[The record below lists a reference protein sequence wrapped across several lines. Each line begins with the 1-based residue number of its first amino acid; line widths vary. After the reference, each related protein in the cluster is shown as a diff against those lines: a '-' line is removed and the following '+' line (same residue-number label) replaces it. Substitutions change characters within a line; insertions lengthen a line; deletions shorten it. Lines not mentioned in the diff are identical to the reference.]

1 MLRAALAAATTVV
14 LLSPSA
20 GADPLPPPPNDNR
33 ADAVLIDP
41 PATARGTTVG
51 ATTEQSDP
59 FNSCAQLSSTV
70 WYRMSDAPGGRIVI
84 RLQADGDL
92 DGAIA
97 VYATRRSQLS
107 QVACG
112 VTDARGR
119 SQFVFSAQAGA
130 TYYIEIGRLRN
141 SVDGTFTLRVTAPGP
156 ASRPPGTRLP
166 RRGVRSTLEP
176 LDRPDKAWWARM
188 QPGTTY
194 KINLVPDRGRCIAYS
209 LFEPGTSDFE
219 NGGAVLRR
227 PCGGYATYT
236 PGPKGGGRYSIFVQ
250 VRGTRSG
257 AQGYRL
263 QVSPAGPNDVG
274 PGLPLANQQT
284 RHGSLNAARINVVNF
299 FHFDVVL
306 GSDVTLRMRSRGR
319 FDLVLLS
326 ETGRR
331 IDCECDGSGRAY
343 IRRGLAPGHYFAVV
357 RAQTGSRGSYR
368 VSLLIRVITQTQ
380 TLLGGSRTATV
391 PPGQTASVEV
401 RVTPAAAGHVSTYI
415 ERFLPLDGW
424 VFSRRVNLVTGSD
437 GVARLAWRPPTL
449 GRGRMRSFF
458 RGTSSASPSS
468 SGYLLITVRS

>member
-1 MLRAALAAATTVV
+1 MLRAALVFATLAVSSPLAAAQ
-14 LLSPSA
+14 P
-20 GADPLPPPPNDNR
+20 PPPPPNDNR
-33 ADAVLIDP
+33 ADAILIDP

-51 ATTEQSDP
+51 ATTEGSDP
-59 FNSCAQLSSTV
+59 FSSCAQLSSTV
-70 WYRMSDAPGGRIVI
+70 WYRISDAPGGRIVL

-92 DGAIA
+92 DGVLA
-97 VYATRRSQLS
+97 VYSTRRSQLS
-107 QVACG
+107 QVACDP
-112 VTDARGR
+112 TDARGR
-119 SQFVFSAQAGA
+119 SQFVFSAQEGA
-130 TYYIEIGRLRN
+130 TYYIEFGRLRS

-156 ASRPPGTRLP
+156 TSRPPGTRLP

-176 LDRPDKAWWARM
+176 LERPDKAWWARM
-188 QPGTTY
+188 EAGTTY

-209 LFEPGTSDFE
+209 VFEPGTSDFE
-219 NGGAVLRR
+219 SGGAVLRR

-250 VRGTRSG
+250 ARGTRSG
-257 AQGYRL
+257 PQGYRL
-263 QVSPAGPNDVG
+263 QVAAAGPNDIG

-284 RHGSLNAARINVVNF
+284 RSGSLNAARINVVNF

-331 IDCECDGSGRAY
+331 IDCECDGTGRAY
-343 IRRGLAPGHYFAVV
+343 IRRGLKPGQYFAVV
-357 RAQTGSRGSYR
+357 RAATGRRGSYR
-368 VSLLIRVITQTQ
+368 VSLLVRVITQTQ

-401 RVTPAAAGHVSTYI
+401 QVAPAAAGQVSTYI

-449 GRGRMRSFF
+449 GRWRMRSFF
-458 RGTSSASPSS
+458 RGTATASPSS
-468 SGYLLITVRS
+468 SGYLLVTVRS